1 MGARLWRLIDNG
13 EELELDAL
21 RDREPGRSLRTG
33 VMCSQEVV
41 RVRRQ
46 AAEFY
51 VLYKF
56 CMYWSLWRSLDGVP
70 YCYCSNRGLLLSKAV
85 VSAEPVLTEEPLVA
99 SLEETS
105 TPATTTHI
113 PNGFSDKCYCI
124 ISISSF

>member
-1 MGARLWRLIDNG
+1 MEIFKDG
-13 EELELDAL
+13 E
-21 RDREPGRSLRTG
+21 
-33 VMCSQEVV
+33 MCSREMV
-41 RVRRQ
+41 RVRRW
-46 AAEFY
+46 AAE
-51 VLYKF
+51 F